1 MYKKKKFNIAIVGLG
16 TIGSHL
22 YKYLEKNKELLAKK
36 TNIIPHISY
45 VSAKNFKKKKK
56 F

>member
-22 YKYLEKNKELLAKK
+22 YKYLEKNNSVHINTAILIMIHEKIYEL
-36 TNIIPHISY
+36 
-45 VSAKNFKKKKK
+45 
-56 F
+56 